1 MGKLT
6 KKVNPPLDSKKAELL
21 ERQREIEEKDMEW
34 RARTLRNKYLS
45 TEEPELR
52 QDLRSEAYHCDMPRD
67 TSA

>member
-1 MGKLT
+1 MGTLP
-6 KKVNPPLDSKKAELL
+6 KKVNPPLGLHVSHELL

-52 QDLRSEAYHCDMPRD
+52 QELRSEAYHCPR
-67 TSA
+67 SLS